1 MAKLIKSFRS
11 NGANILEYVRHPLEE
26 IDGTGALNGHRID
39 PMTILADAR
48 AEAEIKVKEA
58 YAEGLK
64 RGEEAGLAAFQESV
78 GDAAAMLDE
87 VATSLQEHRTK
98 YIDEIESQVSEL
110 VRIVASKVLA
120 IEVTTQPEVIQLMVC
135 RTLEKMIDQEQV
147 TIRVNP
153 NDYAQVVESKKSLLE
168 RFERIQQLELIQD
181 DTIESGGCIAESD
194 RLYVDA
200 QLQAQLN
207 QVIDGMNEVQD

>member
-1 MAKLIKSFRS
+1 MAKLIKSFSS
-11 NGANILEYVRHPLEE
+11 NGANILEYIRHPLEE
-26 IDGTGALNGHRID
+26 IDGTGALNGNYTD
-39 PMTILADAR
+39 PIAILADAR
-48 AEAEIKVKEA
+48 ADAEAKVKEA
-58 YAEGLK
+58 YAEGMR
-64 RGEEAGLAAFQESV
+64 RGEAAGLAAFQESV
-78 GDAAAMLDE
+78 GDAANLLEE
-87 VATSLQEHRTK
+87 VATSLQEHRK
-98 YIDEIESQVSEL
+98 KFIEEIESEVSEL

-153 NDYAQVVESKKSLLE
+153 NDYEQVVESKKTVLE
-168 RFERIQQLELIQD
+168 RFERIQQLEIIQD

-200 QLQAQLN
+200 QLQAQLTKI
-207 QVIDGMNEVQD
+207 IDGMNEANE